1 MNLSELI
8 ARQND
13 FDKAHESRKPF
24 FVSIGENNLEDLEH
38 LVVCLV
44 GEVGEFANILKK
56 VVRGDLSFEAARP
69 SLSEELADV
78 FIYLVKIA
86 SQTDIDLEA
95 SFLKKLDINKMRFS
109 DWAKP

>member
-24 FVSIGENNLEDLEH
+24 YVPIDDNNLEELEH

-44 GEVGEFANILKK
+44 GELGEFANILKK
-56 VVRGDLSFEAARP
+56 VVRGDLTFEAARAG
-69 SLSEELADV
+69 LSDELADV

-86 SQTDIDLEA
+86 SQTNIDLEA
-95 SFLKKLDINKMRFS
+95 SFLRKLDDNKVRFS
-109 DWAKP
+109 DRAKP